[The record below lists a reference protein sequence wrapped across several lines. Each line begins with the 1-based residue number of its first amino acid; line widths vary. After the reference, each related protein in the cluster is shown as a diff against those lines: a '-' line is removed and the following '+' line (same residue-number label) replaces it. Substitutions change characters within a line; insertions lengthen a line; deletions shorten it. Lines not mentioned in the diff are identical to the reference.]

1 MADLVPPAEIAEVTT
16 LLNAPYANTFGATE
30 TGCPPCSSN
39 LIPVGVAPTR
49 LSKQQSPFCEVQ
61 LVDAEDRDVPDG
73 EPGELC
79 MRGPTLFSGYW
90 RAPETNAKDFRGGW
104 FHMGDVFVRN
114 PDGTLDFVDRVKY
127 LIKSGGENIYPA
139 EIERVLLQDKR
150 VADAAVVRKRDPEM
164 GRGAGRLRRAPRRG
178 ADGGRAARPLPRAAR
193 RLQAAQGNPFHPV
206 RRLSAQRVGQDPAPR
221 AGTKIEGTMSSEP
234 DAPTTSIA
242 SHSPEDVFIRGTSL
256 CKELIGQ
263 RSFTEVIYFQILG
276 RMPTPDQAALIDA
289 CLVALME
296 HGLTPSVLAAR
307 LTYSSAPEALQGAVA
322 AGLLGV
328 GSRFVGSMEG
338 CAALL
343 QRIVD
348 AEDGVAEATRIAVE
362 HRAARTALPGFGHP
376 THKPDDPRA
385 QRLLELARERKV
397 AGRHVA
403 AIAALSAAVDA
414 TYGRHITINAT
425 GAIAAVLGDCGVPA
439 EIARGFGLIARCAGL
454 VGHLYEE
461 QQKPTLRAIW
471 EAAEQA
477 VPYEAKK

>member
-1 MADLVPPAEIAEVTT
+1 
-16 LLNAPYANTFGATE
+16 
-30 TGCPPCSSN
+30 
-39 LIPVGVAPTR
+39 
-49 LSKQQSPFCEVQ
+49 
-61 LVDAEDRDVPDG
+61 
-73 EPGELC
+73 
-79 MRGPTLFSGYW
+79 
-90 RAPETNAKDFRGGW
+90 
-104 FHMGDVFVRN
+104 
-114 PDGTLDFVDRVKY
+114 
-127 LIKSGGENIYPA
+127 
-139 EIERVLLQDKR
+139 
-150 VADAAVVRKRDPEM
+150 
-164 GRGAGRLRRAPRRG
+164 
-178 ADGGRAARPLPRAAR
+178 
-193 RLQAAQGNPFHPV
+193 
-206 RRLSAQRVGQDPAPR
+206 
-221 AGTKIEGTMSSEP
+221 MSSEP
-234 DAPTTSIA
+234 EAPTTSIA
-242 SHSPEDVFIRGTSL
+242 SHTPEDVFIRGVSL
-256 CKELIGQ
+256 CQELIGQ

-276 RMPTPDQAALIDA
+276 RLPTPDQVMLIDA

-385 QRLLELARERKV
+385 QRLLELARQRNV

-403 AIAALSAAVDA
+403 AIVALSSAVDA

-425 GAIAAVLGDCGVPA
+425 GAIAAVLGDCGVPP

-461 QQKPTLRAIW
+461 QHKPTLRAIW

-477 VPYEAKK
+477 VPYEASKD

>member
-1 MADLVPPAEIAEVTT
+1 
-16 LLNAPYANTFGATE
+16 
-30 TGCPPCSSN
+30 
-39 LIPVGVAPTR
+39 
-49 LSKQQSPFCEVQ
+49 
-61 LVDAEDRDVPDG
+61 
-73 EPGELC
+73 
-79 MRGPTLFSGYW
+79 
-90 RAPETNAKDFRGGW
+90 
-104 FHMGDVFVRN
+104 
-114 PDGTLDFVDRVKY
+114 
-127 LIKSGGENIYPA
+127 
-139 EIERVLLQDKR
+139 
-150 VADAAVVRKRDPEM
+150 
-164 GRGAGRLRRAPRRG
+164 
-178 ADGGRAARPLPRAAR
+178 
-193 RLQAAQGNPFHPV
+193 
-206 RRLSAQRVGQDPAPR
+206 
-221 AGTKIEGTMSSEP
+221 MSSEP
-234 DAPTTSIA
+234 ESSTTGIA
-242 SHSPEDVFIRGTSL
+242 SHNAEDVFIRGTSL

-276 RMPTPDQAALIDA
+276 RMPTPDQSALIDA

-343 QRIVD
+343 QRIVN
-348 AEDGVAEATRIAVE
+348 AEDGAAEATRIAVE

-385 QRLLELARERKV
+385 LRLLELAHERKV

-403 AIAALSAAVDA
+403 AIAALSAAIDA

-471 EAAEQA
+471 EAAERA
-477 VPYEAKK
+477 VPYEAGKGEG